1 MGNNDSG
8 RKAIS
13 ALFKDYCENYNFL
26 MKSSQVS
33 IATDY
38 KAQYSKVMLLSTASY
53 FESKII
59 QIMFDML
66 NPSTCLITHGFME
79 TKALKRQYHTLFN
92 WDQSNANQFFSL
104 FGAEFKNFMK
114 DKLAED
120 TELNSSIRDFM
131 VLGSTRNKLVH
142 GNYATFQLTLT
153 ADDIFAKFENA
164 IKFVD
169 SLIPLSDEFRRVQSE
184 SSKREPTEA

>member
-1 MGNNDSG
+1 MANNDSG
-8 RKAIS
+8 RKAIG
-13 ALFKDYCENYNFL
+13 ALFKDYSENYKLL
-26 MKSSQVS
+26 MEKSQIS

-66 NPSTCLITHGFME
+66 NPSTCSITHGFME

-104 FGAEFKNFMK
+104 FGTEFKGFMK
-114 DKLAED
+114 ARLAED
-120 TELNSSIRDFM
+120 TELNSSISDFM

-153 ADDIFAKFENA
+153 AEDIFAKFENA

-169 SLIPLSDEFRRVQSE
+169 SLIPLSDEFRRVQFEASE
-184 SSKREPTEA
+184 PEQA

>member
-1 MGNNDSG
+1 MANDDSG
-8 RKAIS
+8 RRAIC
-13 ALFKDYCENYNFL
+13 ALYNDYGENYNFL
-26 MKSSQVS
+26 IENSQIS
-33 IATDY
+33 IANDY

-59 QIMFDML
+59 QIMFEML
-66 NPSTCLITHGFME
+66 NPSTCSITHGFME

-104 FGAEFKNFMK
+104 FGAEFKEFMK
-114 DKLAED
+114 AKLAED
-120 TELNSSIRDFM
+120 TELNSSISDFM
-131 VLGSTRNKLVH
+131 ILGSTRNKLVH

-153 ADDIFAKFENA
+153 AEDIYAKFESA

-169 SLIPLSDEFRRVQSE
+169 SLLPLSDEFRRVQSE
-184 SSKREPTEA
+184 ASEEEQEPA